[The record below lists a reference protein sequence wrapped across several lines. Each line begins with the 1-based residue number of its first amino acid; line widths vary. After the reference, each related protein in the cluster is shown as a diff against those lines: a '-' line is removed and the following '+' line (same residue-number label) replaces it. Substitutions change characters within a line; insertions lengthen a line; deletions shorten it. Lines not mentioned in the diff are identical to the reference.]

1 MSQLSRRIII
11 ALQEINLTSVGRRI
25 IYSILIGIVA
35 GSGAVIFHLALR
47 PTSHFFLSVIAGYE
61 PGISDIVVRRWLLV
75 LLPAVGGAISGIIV
89 YRFAPET
96 EGPGIDAVIEAFH
109 YKSGEIRKRVPII
122 KTIASVF
129 TLGSG
134 GSGGFQGPIAQIG
147 AGFGSFLAKVLKFSE
162 RERRIMMIT
171 GMSAGIGAIFKAPL
185 ASAIFAGEVLYR
197 EEQLEHEMLIPATVA
212 SIVSYSIFS
221 SIFGWD
227 YLYRTPD
234 FAFSHPTE
242 FIPYTVLGVLC
253 AIIGLGYIKS
263 LFGVRYLF
271 RSIQL
276 PDYLKPAIGGL
287 LTGVVGFFLPQVL
300 GLGSGEIQKALDG
313 NVGPMLLLAIV
324 VGKVATTSFSIGS
337 GGSGGVFGPS
347 MVIGGTLG
355 GFVGFLFH
363 RWGLVMQPGAF
374 VIVGM
379 AGFFAGVANAPIS
392 TIIMVS
398 EMTGNYNLLAPSM
411 WVCIISFLLLKR
423 WSIYEKQV
431 ANRISSPVY
440 YGEFVVDVLE
450 ELRVRDWLTENVVS
464 IPQQMDANQIA
475 AYIRQ
480 TQHDNFPVLN
490 QHGELIGALALRD
503 IIAATFSLDIEPQTA
518 GDLAEKE
525 PITITPEQSL
535 SEVLHLMNAHH
546 RDFLPVL
553 ASAES
558 KKLTGVFTRTDL
570 MTAYD
575 SVTERVRD
583 MPRPR
588 FGLPAIETVPIREL
602 IRTEYDVVY
611 EDTPLERI
619 LELEETSMTIDFP
632 VIAHNGDFLGMI
644 SFKDFRTALMEQ
656 NIYFLIIAQELLI
669 PDVQHLKPTDSLADA
684 LAKFGVHDFDCLPV
698 MDANNP
704 QKLAGIVL
712 RSDVMERYRRA
723 KGEKN

>member
-1 MSQLSRRIII
+1 MSRLLQRIII
-11 ALQEINLTSVGRRI
+11 ALKEINLTSVGRRI
-25 IYSILIGIVA
+25 IYSILIGVVA

-47 PTSHFFLSVIAGYE
+47 IASHFFLGMIAGYE
-61 PGISDIVVRRWLLV
+61 PGISDVVARRWLLL
-75 LLPAVGGAISGIIV
+75 LLPAVGGLISGVIV

-109 YKSGEIRKRVPII
+109 YKSAEIRKRVPII
-122 KTIASVF
+122 KTIASAF

-147 AGFGSFLAKVLKFSE
+147 AGFGSSLARVLKFSE

-212 SIVSYSIFS
+212 SIVGYSIFS
-221 SIFGWD
+221 SVFGWD
-227 YLYRTPD
+227 SLYRTPD
-234 FAFSHPTE
+234 FAFSHPIE
-242 FIPYTVLGVLC
+242 FLPYTVLGVLC
-253 AIIGLGYIKS
+253 SIIGLGYIKS
-263 LFGVRYLF
+263 LFGIRYLF
-271 RSIQL
+271 KRISTPNYI
-276 PDYLKPAIGGL
+276 KPAIGGL

-300 GLGSGEIQKALDG
+300 GLGGGEIQRALDG
-313 NVGPMLLLAIV
+313 SAGPILLLAIAA
-324 VGKVATTSFSIGS
+324 GKVATTSFSIGS

-355 GFVGFLFH
+355 GMVGFLFH

-379 AGFFAGVANAPIS
+379 AGFFAGVANTPIS

-440 YGEFVVDVLE
+440 HGEFVVDVLE
-450 ELRVRDWLTENVVS
+450 ELRVGDWLTKNVVS
-464 IPQQMDANQIA
+464 IPQQMKANQITE
-475 AYIRQ
+475 YIRH
-480 TQHDNFPVLN
+480 TQYTKFPVLN
-490 QHGELIGALALRD
+490 QGGELVGVIALRD
-503 IIAATFSLDIEPQTA
+503 IMAATFDPDVESKTA
-518 GDLAEKE
+518 GDLAEE
-525 PITITPEQSL
+525 PIAITPEQTL
-535 SEVLHLMNAHH
+535 SEVLNVMNANH

-553 ASAES
+553 ESPES
-558 KKLTGVFTRTDL
+558 KKLAGVFTRTDL
-570 MTAYD
+570 TTAYD
-575 SVTERVRD
+575 SATERVRD

-588 FGLPAIETVPIREL
+588 LELPAIEMIPIREL

-619 LELEETSMTIDFP
+619 LELEETSLTIDFP

-656 NIYFLIIAQELLI
+656 SIYFLIIAKELLI
-669 PDVQHLKPTDSLADA
+669 TDVQ
-684 LAKFGVHDFDCLPV
+684 
-698 MDANNP
+698 
-704 QKLAGIVL
+704 
-712 RSDVMERYRRA
+712 R
-723 KGEKN
+723 